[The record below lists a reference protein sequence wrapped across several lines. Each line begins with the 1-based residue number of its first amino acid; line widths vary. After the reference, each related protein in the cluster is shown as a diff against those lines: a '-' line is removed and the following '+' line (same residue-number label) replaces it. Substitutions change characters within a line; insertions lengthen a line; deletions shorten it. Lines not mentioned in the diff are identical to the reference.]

1 MLMADGY
8 PKKTLKKPSRPHPC
22 SMLRT
27 PGMTIGQGQQGLDAM
42 GQALTRILKKLDD
55 ELILTAQNWAQ
66 IYPNLIF
73 MGLVSRKQMKTDQK
87 PWSVSHVSH
96 NLCLRLM
103 KKWALGPWGPWH
115 RQTHAPWR
123 NRSSWPSDAKLAPQ
137 RRHFRIG
144 RASATGLAMD
154 TRKICSSF
162 WGLAPKC
169 CCLSFLAKFCE
180 EVKSHTPRIGL
191 GSRGPEPASKVISNS
206 WPSLKV
212 VG

>member
-103 KKWALGPWGPWH
+103 KKWALGALG
-115 RQTHAPWR
+115 A
-123 NRSSWPSDAKLAPQ
+123 LAQ
-137 RRHFRIG
+137 
-144 RASATGLAMD
+144 AD
-154 TRKICSSF
+154 TRAVKKSVFVAKRCKVGTS
-162 WGLAPKC
+162 APS
-169 CCLSFLAKFCE
+169 LQNRES
-180 EVKSHTPRIGL
+180 
-191 GSRGPEPASKVISNS
+191 ISNR
-206 WPSLKV
+206 
-212 VG
+212 VGHGYQENLFIFLGIGTKMLLPFFSCKILWGSQISHAEDWTR